1 MELWNIEKNKKSF
14 PSFHYSN
21 IPFKTFLCE
30 RIRNVVTTLII
41 IALLLCITGIIG
53 CIVPGLP
60 GVPLNFIA
68 MLMIHW
74 AFQPYNTVTL
84 IIFGVLTVI
93 VTVLDYMIPIWTAKR
108 FGATKWGIW
117 GSVIGM
123 IAGIFFTP
131 VGMILGT
138 LLGAIIGDLIAGR
151 TATQATR
158 AGLGSLFGT
167 LATMGIKL
175 MLAGGMTFSVV
186 YKIIKFSFGDASG
199 DDGCGG

>member
-1 MELWNIEKNKKSF
+1 M
-14 PSFHYSN
+14 
-21 IPFKTFLCE
+21 
-30 RIRNVVTTLII
+30 VTALII
-41 IALLLCITGIIG
+41 IAVLLCVIGIIG

-68 MLMIHW
+68 MLLLQW
-74 AFQPYNTVTL
+74 AFQPYSIATL
-84 IIFGVLTVI
+84 IVFGVLTVI
-93 VTVLDYMIPIWTAKR
+93 ITVLDYMIPVWTAKR
-108 FGATKWGIW
+108 FGATKLGIW

-131 VGMILGT
+131 IGMILGT

-167 LATMGIKL
+167 FATIGIKL
-175 MLAGGMTFSVV
+175 MLAGGITFSVC
-186 YKIIKFSFGDASG
+186 YKIIKFSFGDASDG
-199 DDGCGG
+199 DGCGG

>member
-1 MELWNIEKNKKSF
+1 ME
-14 PSFHYSN
+14 
-21 IPFKTFLCE
+21 T
-30 RIRNVVTTLII
+30 VLII
-41 IALLLCITGIIG
+41 IAVLLSLIGIIG

-68 MLMIHW
+68 MLLLQW
-74 AFQPYNTVTL
+74 AFQPYSISTL
-84 IIFGVLTVI
+84 IIFGVLTVV

-108 FGATKWGIW
+108 FGATKQGIW

-123 IAGIFFTP
+123 VVGIFLTP
-131 VGMILGT
+131 IGMILGT

-167 LATMGIKL
+167 LVTIGVKL
-175 MLAGGMTFSVV
+175 ALAAVLTFSVV
-186 YKIIKFSFGDASG
+186 WEVIAFAF
-199 DDGCGG
+199 